1 MSDPIGMLESLTK
14 WGQLIEQLDV
24 AAKEEG
30 IEPGSYLGSYH
41 QGVMRLFRGVES
53 VERARCE
60 EMRELS
66 EQARAAAEA
75 NAAQA
80 RTELEKLDRV
90 TRQMEAALRRQELA
104 HEEAE
109 GRVIKRVAEQVG
121 KQVGEAAVIRA
132 KAYSRTQFM
141 KTVAAG
147 VAAALL
153 LLAIGAGLD
162 RVSLAPGPATS
173 ELDGD

>member
-41 QGVMRLFRGVES
+41 QGV
-53 VERARCE
+53 
-60 EMRELS
+60 
-66 EQARAAAEA
+66 
-75 NAAQA
+75 
-80 RTELEKLDRV
+80 
-90 TRQMEAALRRQELA
+90 RQMEAAIRRQELA